1 MECHYRNIGILA
13 YWLICSGKVM
23 ELYPSMWW
31 KSGIFCGVSELL
43 AYHGWS
49 RATQDFGAAP
59 QLLTMDANALGLS
72 KKLATHGGPY
82 NMMVFLDDNSE
93 GASPRSIG
101 FSTFL
106 PHHHMVTMKVLAS
119 VWSAFLDQGSPENL
133 AVI

>member
-1 MECHYRNIGILA
+1 MLRLEVMLSGGVSLSEC
-13 YWLICSGKVM
+13 WDSGLLVD
-23 ELYPSMWW
+23 LFWQGYGTVPLHVV

-82 NMMVFLDDNSE
+82 NMMVFL
-93 GASPRSIG
+93 GG
-101 FSTFL
+101 QL
-106 PHHHMVTMKVLAS
+106 
-119 VWSAFLDQGSPENL
+119 
-133 AVI
+133 